1 MSADF
6 RKGKS
11 LFATTSNS
19 FGVGEGVTITPNDV
33 SGLPTGNL
41 VLTFDREVT
50 GKVERI
56 KGAISGSNFV
66 VASGGRG
73 YDGTTEQAH
82 TSPNVEYIYNGADQN
97 DAVDAFIA
105 EHSVAGVHSSATVTS
120 LKASGAVVDTGTSDV
135 TIVTPKAIADSA
147 VTTPSKTQTLT
158 NKRIT
163 ARVQSVADAATVT
176 PNADSDDCVDITA
189 IAQAFTIANPSG
201 TPTNFQKLTIRIKDN
216 ATARAITWGNGYVA
230 GGTALPST
238 TVLSKI
244 LNLGFIYNTANSL
257 NKWQLVAS
265 AQEA

>member
-19 FGVGEGVTITPNDV
+19 FSTGEGVTITPNDV

-97 DAVDAFIA
+97 DAADAFVA
-105 EHSVAGVHSSATVTS
+105 EHSVAGLHDATKVAMLAGTQTVT
-120 LKASGAVVDTGTSDV
+120 GAKTFSAATTV
-135 TIVTPKAIADSA
+135 SA
-147 VTTPSKTQTLT
+147 VLTTSAGIKNTPRVVTTT
-158 NKRIT
+158 DDAT
-163 ARVQSVADAATVT
+163 AVID
-176 PNADSDDCVDITA
+176 VDITDEYVLTA
-189 IAQAFTIANPSG
+189 VANATVFTLTG
-201 TPTNFQKLTIRIKDN
+201 TPVSGQKLIVSFKDAGVAKALTWTGFTN
-216 ATARAITWGNGYVA
+216 RGATAPTTTVA
-230 GGTALPST
+230 GKWHKVGC
-238 TVLSKI
+238 
-244 LNLGFIYNTANSL
+244 IYNAAASTMDV
-257 NKWQLVAS
+257 VAAIVES
-265 AQEA
+265 

>member
-1 MSADF
+1 MSADY

-11 LFATTSNS
+11 LFATTANS
-19 FGVGEGVTITPNDV
+19 FGTGEGVTITPNDV

-73 YDGTTEQAH
+73 YDGTTETSH

-105 EHSVAGVHSSATVTS
+105 EHSVAGVHDATKVVTP
-120 LKASGAVVDTGTSDV
+120 TGTQTLTNKTLTSPVINTPTGDV
-135 TIVTPKAIADSA
+135 ATLTG
-147 VTTPSKTQTLT
+147 TQTLT

-163 ARVQSVADAATVT
+163 ARVQSVSDAATVT

-216 ATARAITWGNGYVA
+216 ATARAITWGSGYAA
-230 GGTALPST
+230 GGVSLPST